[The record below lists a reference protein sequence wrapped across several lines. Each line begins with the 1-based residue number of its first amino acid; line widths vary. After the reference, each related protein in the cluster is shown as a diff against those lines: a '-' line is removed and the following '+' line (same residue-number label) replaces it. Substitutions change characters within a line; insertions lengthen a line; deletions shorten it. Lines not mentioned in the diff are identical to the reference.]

1 MEGPLFR
8 VPCSSFPKD
17 YRGHIDSEI
26 MGYLFTNNNNSDQGP
41 VQTKLWPTRR
51 RSMWWWS
58 VEMGSGTEWSDRKS
72 KSRGKD
78 TADDTFLDPC
88 PR

>member
-41 VQTKLWPTRR
+41 VQTKLWPTNQEAFHVVVVGWNGIRNG
-51 RSMWWWS
+51 M
-58 VEMGSGTEWSDRKS
+58 VGPK
-72 KSRGKD
+72 K
-78 TADDTFLDPC
+78 
-88 PR
+88 